1 MPEVKGKKFDYSV
14 EGIKQAEA
22 LAEKTGEQ
30 IEYTFPGGL
39 SNAMDRKVRFE
50 GLHDGTSVPKELA
63 EIEPEHSVGG
73 IVDSIFPYTSTDK
86 LIDKDNV

>member
-63 EIEPEHSVGG
+63 DLENQSIGDTIEAVIPPTGALPV
-73 IVDSIFPYTSTDK
+73 
-86 LIDKDNV
+86 IDEDNV